1 MISSYQNNTSEIT
14 TIKES
19 LIDYWNEFIQ
29 SIPNILLAIII
40 VVIGFLLSRFISRLF
55 KKAISL
61 RASDPLMI
69 NFLTKAVKFCIVLLV
84 IMFALKIA
92 GLGGVAAGVLTAAGA
107 SAVVIGFAF
116 RDIGENF
123 ISGIILSFNRPFD
136 VNDTVKV
143 DDIFGKVKAL
153 EFRYTKLKTFDGRD
167 VYIPN
172 SDIIKKAVY
181 NYTEDGFFRLEFI
194 VGIDYDD
201 DIEVAKAVISESVR
215 NSKGVIEDDDH
226 ECFVVVDSLGVST
239 VNLKVLFWTLTKEYR
254 KRALDVRGD
263 VIKNVKQVIIENGLN
278 MPADIT
284 EIKLY
289 GSQTSIPVTVNHKS
303 EDKS

>member
-1 MISSYQNNTSEIT
+1 MNQSLS
-14 TIKES
+14 TIEAS
-19 LIDYWNEFIQ
+19 LQKHWQEFISQ
-29 SIPNILLAIII
+29 VPNIILAILII
-40 VVIGFLLSRFISRLF
+40 IIGFLISRFISRLF
-55 KKAISL
+55 RKTIA
-61 RASDPLMI
+61 RRTQDVLMT
-69 NFLTKAVKFCIVLLV
+69 NFLTKTLRLGLILFA
-84 IMFALKIA
+84 IMFALKVA
-92 GLGGVAAGVLTAAGA
+92 GLQGIATGLLTAAGA
-107 SAVVIGFAF
+107 SAVIIGFAF

-123 ISGIILSFNRPFD
+123 ISGVILSFSRPFD

-181 NYTEDGFFRLEFI
+181 NYTEDGYYRLDFN

-201 DIEVAKAVISESVR
+201 SIDLAKEVILKAVVDTP
-215 NSKGVIEDDDH
+215 GVIHTDDH
-226 ECFVVVDSLGVST
+226 ACFVTVDSLGVST
-239 VNLKVLFWTLTKEYR
+239 VNLKVLFWTKTMDYM
-254 KRALDVRGD
+254 RGAHE
-263 VIKNVKQVIIENGLN
+263 IKSDIVKHVKNTIIENGLN

-289 GSQTSIPVTVNHKS
+289 GSQTSIPVTVKNVPD
-303 EDKS
+303 EG